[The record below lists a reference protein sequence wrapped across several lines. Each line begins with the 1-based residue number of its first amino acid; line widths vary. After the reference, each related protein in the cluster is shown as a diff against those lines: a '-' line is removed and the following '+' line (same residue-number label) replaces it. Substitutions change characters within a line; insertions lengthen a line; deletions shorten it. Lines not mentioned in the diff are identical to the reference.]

1 MNHRKPENFATY
13 RLARVGRELNSWMPA
28 KAGINRRA
36 DPSNLMSNI
45 LESQFSQAHCVGHD
59 LATALQQATSHL
71 NTFPDGTIDL
81 LFAFVAG
88 YTPEEFDQTMPS
100 LKTLTGAKNVVGCSC
115 EATIGAGLELENEKS
130 ISLWAARLPQA
141 EITPLH
147 LQFVRSGGESAIT
160 GWPDE
165 LAGVWPTDSC
175 LIGLNEPF
183 EFPVDYLLEQFNEDR
198 PGLPI
203 VGGIAS
209 GAQEPGI
216 SRLLLNEKTF
226 DSGWVGIRIANTT
239 VRTIVSQ
246 GCRPIGKPMVI
257 TQAERNIIQQIG
269 GKGALDV
276 LSELFQTLP
285 TREQRIFQKGL
296 QIGRVINEYQDSFE
310 YGDFLIR
317 NIMGVDQENRSIS
330 IGDYVRPGQTVQF
343 HIRDHES
350 ASAELTQ
357 LLKIQTANQAPKAAM
372 LFTCNGRGLNLFQD
386 PNHDAACIQAVA
398 PIPLAGFFA
407 AGEIGPVGE
416 KNFLHGFTASVVL
429 FD

>member
-1 MNHRKPENFATY
+1 
-13 RLARVGRELNSWMPA
+13 
-28 KAGINRRA
+28 
-36 DPSNLMSNI
+36 MSNNP
-45 LESQFSQAHCVGHD
+45 EPKFSQAHCVSND
-59 LATALQQATSHL
+59 LSTAL
-71 NTFPDGTIDL
+71 PDAASQLDISPDQSIDL

-88 YTPEEFDQTMPS
+88 YSPEEFDRVMPS
-100 LKTLTGAKNVVGCSC
+100 LKKTTGAENVIGCSC
-115 EATIGAGLELENEKS
+115 EATIGGELELENEKS
-130 ISLWAARLPQA
+130 VSLWAACLPES

-147 LQFVRSGGESAIT
+147 LKFTKSGGESAIT

-165 LAGVWPTDSC
+165 FSTEWPEDSC
-175 LIGLNEPF
+175 LIGLSEPF
-183 EFPVDYLLEQFNEDR
+183 EFPVDYLLERFNEDR

-203 VGGIAS
+203 IGGIAS

-216 SRLLLNEKTF
+216 SRLLLNDESF
-226 DSGWVGIRIANTT
+226 DSGWVGVRLANTT

-246 GCRPIGKPMVI
+246 GCRPIGTPMVI

-269 GKGALDV
+269 GRPAIDV

-285 TREQRIFQKGL
+285 TREQRSFQSGL

-310 YGDFLIR
+310 FGDFLVR
-317 NIMGVDQENRSIS
+317 NITGVDQALGSIS
-330 IGDYVRPGQTVQF
+330 IGDYVRPGQTIQF

-357 LLKIQTANQAPKAAM
+357 LLKKQASQGPSKAAL

-386 PNHDAACIQAVA
+386 PNHDAACIQSVA

-407 AGEIGPVGE
+407 AGEVGPVGNR
-416 KNFLHGFTASVVL
+416 NFLHGFTASVVL

>member
-1 MNHRKPENFATY
+1 
-13 RLARVGRELNSWMPA
+13 
-28 KAGINRRA
+28 
-36 DPSNLMSNI
+36 MSNN
-45 LESQFSQAHCVGHD
+45 LESQFSQAQCIGND
-59 LATALQQATSHL
+59 LAAALSEAASPL
-71 NTFPDGTIDL
+71 KTFPDQAIDL
-81 LFAFVAG
+81 LFAFAAG
-88 YTPEEFDQTMPS
+88 YSPEEFDQTMPT
-100 LKTLTGAKNVVGCSC
+100 LKKLTGAKNVVGCSC
-115 EATIGAGLELENEKS
+115 EATIGGGLELENEKS
-130 ISLWAARLPQA
+130 ISLWAASLP
-141 EITPLH
+141 ESDITPLH
-147 LQFVRSGGESAIT
+147 LQFTRSGGESAIT

-165 LAGVWPTDSC
+165 FSADWPEDSC

-183 EFPVDYLLEQFNEDR
+183 EFPVDYFLEQFNEDR
-198 PGLPI
+198 PGMPI

-209 GAQEPGI
+209 GTQEPGV
-216 SRLLLNEKTF
+216 SRLLLNDQSF
-226 DSGWVGIRIANTT
+226 DSGWVGVRIANTPI
-239 VRTIVSQ
+239 RTIVSQ

-269 GKGALDV
+269 GKRALDR

-285 TREQRIFQKGL
+285 TREQRIFQSGL

-317 NIMGVDQENRSIS
+317 NITGIDKEHGSIS

-357 LLKIQTANQAPKAAM
+357 LLKKQANTGTSKAAL

-386 PNHDAACIQAVA
+386 PNHDAACIQSVA
-398 PIPLAGFFA
+398 PTPLAGFFA
-407 AGEIGPVGE
+407 AGEVGPVGN